1 MIEEILSKKYIILL
15 EIATG
20 NYSTLNQIAVKL
32 GVTKQAISDYIKK
45 MKKDGLVSVVN
56 GYYKAT
62 NKGIEKIFSIV
73 DDIERYI
80 NEKKNK
86 LKIIESFSA
95 IAGNDIKK
103 GCKVAIFMKNG
114 FLYAHPNKRSSCYA
128 VSMENAMK
136 GEDVALKDVE
146 GIIDMG
152 MGKIYLLMLPMPYEG
167 GSKVANVKKI
177 ENEIKKLKFDKTAAI
192 DIIGKIIFKKIGIK
206 PSFEF
211 SAINASIDAA
221 QRGLNV
227 LLAGGENEIRHAV
240 SVIEDYNSSSMEK
253 IKYRVIQKFIKK

>member
-1 MIEEILSKKYIILL
+1 MIGELLSKKYIILL

-20 NYSTLNQIAVKL
+20 NYSTLNQIAMKL
-32 GVTKQAISDYIKK
+32 GVTKQAVSDYIKK
-45 MKKDGLVSVVN
+45 MRKDGLVSIVN

-62 NKGIEKIFSIV
+62 NKGIEKIFSII
-73 DDIERYI
+73 DGIERYI

-95 IAGNDIKK
+95 IAGSDIKK
-103 GCKVAIFMKNG
+103 GSKVAIFMKNG
-114 FLYAHPNKRSSCYA
+114 FLYAYPNKKSSCYA
-128 VSMENAMK
+128 VSMENATK
-136 GEDVALKDVE
+136 GEDVSLKNVE
-146 GIIDMG
+146 GIIDMK

-167 GSKVANVKKI
+167 GSKATNIKKI
-177 ENEIKKLKFDKTAAI
+177 EKEIKKLKFNKTATT
-192 DIIGKIIFKKIGIK
+192 DIIGKIVLKKIGIK

-227 LLAGGENEIRHAV
+227 LLAGEENEIRHAI
-240 SVIEDYNSSSMEK
+240 SIIEDYNSSSMEK
-253 IKYRVIQKFIKK
+253 IGYDTIFIKK